1 MFIFR
6 NVTITVPEKFTQC
19 TTHGSFVQRWQETLY
34 NMFTFVCLFL
44 LPLAIMIFCYT
55 RILIEISSRMAR
67 NNCECLFLFLSKA
80 SKNSREK
87 ESRPELLSHFLAA
100 VAWSNN
106 FLYDFLSHYCGGTLA
121 HFSLSMKCCF
131 RSFRFCRHLFIQSS
145 LKVPPQHF
153 TQVEEYE
160 CFTHKSKIYFYTWIC
175 SYFGFVRETNSEVPS
190 TMHKNKWQHG

>member
-1 MFIFR
+1 MLDYRIDHGMQCRRSVELFSSFFIQMFIFR

-55 RILIEISSRMAR
+55 RILVEISSRMAR
-67 NNCECLFLFLSKA
+67 NNCECLLLFFSKA

-100 VAWSNN
+100 V
-106 FLYDFLSHYCGGTLA
+106 
-121 HFSLSMKCCF
+121 
-131 RSFRFCRHLFIQSS
+131 
-145 LKVPPQHF
+145 V
-153 TQVEEYE
+153 
-160 CFTHKSKIYFYTWIC
+160 
-175 SYFGFVRETNSEVPS
+175 
-190 TMHKNKWQHG
+190 